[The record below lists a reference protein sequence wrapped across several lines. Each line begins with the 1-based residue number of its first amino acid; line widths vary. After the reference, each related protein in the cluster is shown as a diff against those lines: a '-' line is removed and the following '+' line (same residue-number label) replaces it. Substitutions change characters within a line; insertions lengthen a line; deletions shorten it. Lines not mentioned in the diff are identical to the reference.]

1 MKLDSLMNWN
11 RSRLKET
18 IKSLN
23 IKEHLIRKETTTNRR
38 SETSKVKALVL
49 RPSRLKCSS
58 PSKKRDLSGKA
69 KRLT

>member
-23 IKEHLIRKETTTNRR
+23 IKEPLIRKETTTNRR
-38 SETSKVKALVL
+38 SETSKAKALVL
-49 RPSRLKCSS
+49 RPNRLKCSS
-58 PSKKRDLSGKA
+58 PSKKRDLSGKV
-69 KRLT
+69 KRLI